1 MQLLSSANPPMS
13 LRVRGGQ
20 VYSNRA
26 PAHVPRPALEP
37 RPLVHVLT
45 ADCLWQAPGRRVE
58 LSAWRTG
65 SSGAARGVDIS
76 SDASFLAATASAAAV
91 AFAAAAVAAI
101 TAAATPAALAALA
114 PPPPS
119 P

>member
-45 ADCLWQAPGRRVE
+45 ADCLSFGRRVE
-58 LSAWRTG
+58 PSVENGEQRGG
-65 SSGAARGVDIS
+65 SRRGIC

-91 AFAAAAVAAI
+91 AFATAAAAAI

>member
-45 ADCLWQAPGRRVE
+45 ADCLSFGRRVE
-58 LSAWRTG
+58 PSAWRTG
-65 SSGAARGVDIS
+65 SSGAARGVDICT
-76 SDASFLAATASAAAV
+76 DASFLAATASAAAV
-91 AFAAAAVAAI
+91 AFAAAAAAAI

>member
-45 ADCLWQAPGRRVE
+45 ADCLSFGRRVE
-58 LSAWRTG
+58 PSAWRTG
-65 SSGAARGVDIS
+65 SRGARGVDIS
-76 SDASFLAATASAAAV
+76 FDASFLATTASAAAV
-91 AFAAAAVAAI
+91 AFAAAAAAAI

>member
-1 MQLLSSANPPMS
+1 MQLLSSATPPMS

-45 ADCLWQAPGRRVE
+45 ADCLSFGRRVE
-58 LSAWRTG
+58 PSAWRTG
-65 SSGAARGVDIS
+65 SSGAARA
-76 SDASFLAATASAAAV
+76 DASFLAATASAAAV
-91 AFAAAAVAAI
+91 AFAAAAAAAI
-101 TAAATPAALAALA
+101 TPAALAALA